1 MRDRRQSIVK
11 PQHIMTRDQVG
22 ILSFAAGM
30 VFMMVL
36 DLMWRAV

>member
-1 MRDRRQSIVK
+1 MRERRQSIEK
-11 PQHIMTRDQVG
+11 PRHMMTRDQIG

-36 DLMWRAV
+36 DLMWRAA